1 MPLPA
6 RFASFVIAFLA
17 CACGPGPTEAM
28 TDGGHDAG
36 VTTDGETTDGGDA
49 DGAPPDGAADL
60 GQPLTLD
67 PLANA
72 VAIPGTD
79 LGPIALGIDGPT
91 TSTPAISVTGTSIG
105 TPSPVTLAPS
115 VFGIGGSGLSRTLTI
130 SGLTAA
136 HAGSYTITVTVQDGV
151 ASASRSFTLRVNA
164 APALGFIADTGTL
177 AGYALPTF
185 GVSVYDDC
193 LAPETLL
200 LEAASSNETFLPAA
214 GITLSTISG
223 SGDGSGGFQ
232 VTLVP
237 ATSGVGEAQVTITAT
252 DPEGASDSRTFQVE
266 ITSTSVSGVELISR
280 SAGVPA
286 TGGSGPSLAPTVSGD
301 GQIVVF
307 TSQADNLAGGMPSAG
322 DLFVRDRSAGT
333 TTRLGIQGESG
344 GAVITANGRFV
355 AFTSRS
361 ASLAGGDTNAVPDV
375 FVYDR
380 VTATFE
386 RVSVSSGEAH
396 ANGPSSIDP
405 SYVGAPFRRVGI
417 SDDGRFVLFESD
429 ATNLV
434 ANDTNGVT
442 DVFLRDRTLGTTT
455 RVSVSSSG
463 VEADGPSGRV
473 ALSGDG
479 STIAFASL
487 ATNLVDGMAETDAHD
502 DVYIRAAGT
511 TVRASSAALGGA
523 GNGASTSPSLS
534 STGRYLVYASAATNL
549 LPSVEFF
556 GKVDLY
562 LLDRDTGV
570 TTRVNFDLAGVT
582 QGNCASPVISGDGD
596 RVAFVSDVLFPEYE
610 NDLLNAYVF
619 ERSTMT
625 FSFVGG
631 NLVGGAPNGGTGYSV
646 SIAAGGEL
654 VVFQSAA
661 SNLFPGDDNVAIDVF
676 AQPVP

>member
-1 MPLPA
+1 MSLPA
-6 RFASFVIAFLA
+6 RLASIVIPFLA
-17 CACGPGPTEAM
+17 CACGTGPAGTM
-28 TDGGHDAG
+28 DGGGDAA
-36 VTTDGETTDGGDA
+36 VTTDDGGTDSGGTDGAVPDGET
-49 DGAPPDGAADL
+49 DL
-60 GQPLTLD
+60 GQLLTLD
-67 PLANA
+67 PLTNA

-79 LGPIALGIDGPT
+79 LGPIALAIHGAATDAPT
-91 TSTPAISVTGTSIG
+91 ITVTGTSIA
-105 TPSPVTLAPS
+105 TPAPVALSPSA
-115 VFGIGGSGLSRTLTI
+115 FGIGGSGLSRTLSI
-130 SGLTAA
+130 GGLTAA
-136 HAGSYTITVTVQDGV
+136 DAGSYTITVTVQDGV
-151 ASASRSFTLRVNA
+151 ATASRSFTLRVNA

-185 GVSVYDDC
+185 GVSVYDDG
-193 LAPETLL
+193 LAPETVV
-200 LEAASSNETFLPAA
+200 LEAASSNEAFLPVV
-214 GITLSTISG
+214 GIMLSTISG

-237 ATSGVGEAQVTITAT
+237 ATSGVGEAQITITAT
-252 DPEGASDSRTFQVE
+252 DPEGASASRTFQVE

-322 DLFVRDRSAGT
+322 DLFIRDRSAGT

-344 GAVITANGRFV
+344 GAVITPNGRFV

-380 VTATFE
+380 MTAMYE
-386 RVSVSSGEAH
+386 RVSVSSDEAH
-396 ANGPSSIDP
+396 ADGPSSLDT
-405 SYVGAPFRRVGI
+405 SYVGAPFRRVAI

-434 ANDTNGVT
+434 ANDTNAVS

-455 RVSVSSSG
+455 RVSESSSG
-463 VEADGPSGRV
+463 VEADGPSSRV

-502 DVYIRAAGT
+502 DVYLRAAGT
-511 TVRASSAALGGA
+511 TTRASSAALGGP

-549 LPSVEFF
+549 LPSAELF

-562 LLDRDTGV
+562 LLDRDTGE
-570 TTRVNFDLAGVT
+570 TTRVNFDLAGIT
-582 QGNCASPVISGDGD
+582 QGNCATPVISADGD
-596 RVAFVSDVLFPEYE
+596 RVAFVSDVLFPGYE
-610 NDLLNAYVF
+610 NDLLNAYLF
-619 ERSTMT
+619 ERSTTT
-625 FSFVGG
+625 FALIGG

-646 SIAAGGEL
+646 SIAAGGGL
-654 VVFQSAA
+654 VAFQSAA
-661 SNLFPGDDNVAIDVF
+661 SNLFPGDDNAAIDVF